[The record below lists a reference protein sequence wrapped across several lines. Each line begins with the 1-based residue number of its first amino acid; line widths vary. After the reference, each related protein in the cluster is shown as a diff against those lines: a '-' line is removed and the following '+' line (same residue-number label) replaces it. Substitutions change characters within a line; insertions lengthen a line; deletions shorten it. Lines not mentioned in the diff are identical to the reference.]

1 MVEVNFE
8 SLLDA
13 AIEAL
18 DGWNDFIEEAVETFL
33 MEGEDYD
40 WVSPRSC

>member
-1 MVEVNFE
+1 MFEANFE

-18 DGWNDFIEEAVETFL
+18 DGWDDFVEEAVEGFL
-33 MEGEDYD
+33 IEVEDCD
-40 WVSPRSC
+40 WVTARS

>member
-1 MVEVNFE
+1 MMEVNFE

-18 DGWNDFIEEAVETFL
+18 DGWDDFIEEAVEAFL
-33 MEGEDYD
+33 VQVDDYD
-40 WVSPRSC
+40 WVSARS